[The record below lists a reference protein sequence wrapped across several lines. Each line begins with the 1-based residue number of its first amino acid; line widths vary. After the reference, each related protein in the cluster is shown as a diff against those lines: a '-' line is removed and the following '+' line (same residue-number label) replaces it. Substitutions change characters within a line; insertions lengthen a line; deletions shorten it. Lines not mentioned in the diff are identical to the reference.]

1 MDIYQNKI
9 TNSRLIICSLP
20 EETTV
25 DNIGATIMAQN
36 PEIITNDETRETKF
50 RFKNKKGR
58 YNIVMEVGPQT
69 RKQILQAELKIE
81 WNIWKVADYL
91 VPIRCYKWS
100 RFNHKHYECKGEN
113 TCPHCTSTYKMK

>member
-58 YNIVMEVGPQT
+58 YNIVMEVGPQK
-69 RKQILQAELKIE
+69 RKQILQA
-81 WNIWKVADYL
+81 
-91 VPIRCYKWS
+91 
-100 RFNHKHYECKGEN
+100 
-113 TCPHCTSTYKMK
+113 